1 MRPDSRPCA
10 SNVPT
15 TNGEA
20 RYIVEAPA
28 GRVGSSGLAGVLT
41 NPMSQPIPLA
51 RCPSDSVRIVGRMSE
66 TESSREVSSVGSS
79 ATSGIFQ
86 TLKGSFSR
94 PAGKAQEKNLAEQLL
109 EVW

>member
-1 MRPDSRPCA
+1 
-10 SNVPT
+10 
-15 TNGEA
+15 
-20 RYIVEAPA
+20 
-28 GRVGSSGLAGVLT
+28 
-41 NPMSQPIPLA
+41 
-51 RCPSDSVRIVGRMSE
+51 MSE